1 LKQAELVDP
10 ERRSMRVLT
19 QMMKDLRMNVLPE
32 HIECFDNSNIQGEYP
47 VAAMVVFK
55 QAKPDKK
62 EYRHFNIKTVE
73 GPNDFASMEE
83 IIHRRYSRLLEEQKP
98 LPQLI
103 VIDGGKGQLSAALK
117 SIDLLGLRGRI
128 TIIGIAKKLEEIYY
142 PGDTL
147 PMYLDKKSE
156 SLRIIQHLRDEA
168 HRFGITHHRKRRERG
183 TIKTQLTEIKGVGE
197 ATADLLLKK
206 FKSVKRIKDASVEDL
221 EEVVGKAKALA
232 LKEGLGG

>member
-1 LKQAELVDP
+1 
-10 ERRSMRVLT
+10 
-19 QMMKDLRMNVLPE
+19 
-32 HIECFDNSNIQGEYP
+32 
-47 VAAMVVFK
+47 
-55 QAKPDKK
+55 
-62 EYRHFNIKTVE
+62 
-73 GPNDFASMEE
+73 
-83 IIHRRYSRLLEEQKP
+83 
-98 LPQLI
+98 
-103 VIDGGKGQLSAALK
+103 
-117 SIDLLGLRGRI
+117 
-128 TIIGIAKKLEEIYY
+128 
-142 PGDTL
+142 
-147 PMYLDKKSE
+147 MYLDKKSE